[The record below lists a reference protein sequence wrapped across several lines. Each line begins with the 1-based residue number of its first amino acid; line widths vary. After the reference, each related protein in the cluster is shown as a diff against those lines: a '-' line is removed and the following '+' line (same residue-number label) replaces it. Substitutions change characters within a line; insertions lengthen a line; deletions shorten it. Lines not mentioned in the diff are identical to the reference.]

1 MAEGAFTG
9 GKLNY
14 WPIDT
19 GGRHAK
25 LPGEGDTPTVLD
37 VANGLAM
44 IDDHQAHGVE
54 AFEGRRCSVAFFTIG
69 SYAKAPRRDVALLQR
84 LGVNYLKA
92 KVSYS
97 ARCDKCCRTRQ
108 WVAGQSVGLPQAA
121 PIRPLRASRQTE
133 AWTSRTSP

>member
-44 IDDHQAHGVE
+44 IDGHQAHGVE

-69 SYAKAPRRDVALLQR
+69 SYAMAPRRDVALLQR
-84 LGVNYLKA
+84 LGVNYLKT
-92 KVSYS
+92 KEV
-97 ARCDKCCRTRQ
+97 
-108 WVAGQSVGLPQAA
+108 WVAPACLCMYECVHVCMCA
-121 PIRPLRASRQTE
+121 
-133 AWTSRTSP
+133 